1 MEISVKK
8 GNIVK
13 TLDNERL
20 VADYVTAGWEVVK
33 EPSKIK
39 ENKNESKIV

>member
-13 TLDNERL
+13 KLDNERL
-20 VADYVTAGWEVVK
+20 VADYITAGWEVVK

-39 ENKNESKIV
+39 ESKNESKII

>member
-8 GNIVK
+8 DNIVK
-13 TLDNERL
+13 KIDNERL

-33 EPSKIK
+33 EPSKTK
-39 ENKNESKIV
+39 EIRNESKII